1 MSDSVYIN
9 SKPETKA
16 LKEESGNI
24 YNPKINIYY
33 VTEPCYNENSK
44 PSKLWIL
51 VIEPIWLIEPPQ
63 NCIDNMTNTKF

>member
-1 MSDSVYIN
+1 VSDSVYIN

-33 VTEPCYNENSK
+33 VTELC
-44 PSKLWIL
+44 
-51 VIEPIWLIEPPQ
+51 LIKIRSSQ
-63 NCIDNMTNTKF
+63 NFGALLLRPFE

>member
-33 VTEPCYNENSK
+33 VTEPCLIKIRSSQN
-44 PSKLWIL
+44 LA
-51 VIEPIWLIEPPQ
+51 LIEA
-63 NCIDNMTNTKF
+63 I